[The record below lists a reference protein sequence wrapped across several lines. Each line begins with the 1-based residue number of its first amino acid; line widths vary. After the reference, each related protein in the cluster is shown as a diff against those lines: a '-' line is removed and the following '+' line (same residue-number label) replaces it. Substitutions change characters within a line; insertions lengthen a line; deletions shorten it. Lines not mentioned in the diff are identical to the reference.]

1 MSNPCSNT
9 FYAYSEDRKNIEAI
23 IKFFN
28 EWPYSDI
35 EDSGESVDVYFES
48 RWDFPEEEMKKLY
61 ESLPNKEDIYM
72 RCLSVEYGCD
82 YVAYWKCNEEGWYQE
97 I

>member
-9 FYAYSEDRKNIEAI
+9 FYAYSKDKKNIEAI

-35 EDSGESVDVYFES
+35 EDSGESVDVYFDS
-48 RWDFPEEEMKKLY
+48 NWTFPENRMNELFN
-61 ESLPNKEDIYM
+61 LIPNKDDIYM
-72 RCLSVEYGCD
+72 RCLSYEFGNLYHALWVCD
-82 YVAYWKCNEEGWYQE
+82 ENGWEEV
-97 I
+97 